1 MGACVFAV
9 VSELSLHVYM
19 ETVWAFLQSLDKA
32 FHHNRSVKMALRQK
46 ELATHAAISSRN
58 QRHLC
63 DLCSPKSQKW
73 DPTPSRVRSETE
85 PTFGESWN

>member
-1 MGACVFAV
+1 MQKMILALDMCPFQIIRKKTT
-9 VSELSLHVYM
+9 LVYM

-32 FHHNRSVKMALRQK
+32 FHHNRSVRMALRQK

-73 DPTPSRVRSETE
+73 DPTPS
-85 PTFGESWN
+85 